1 MMTQKAIIDRCK
13 SILDKTSING
23 FVREPDDFN
32 FLMESFALCP
42 YFDMKTQGQRIKAI
56 QKRQSGIY
64 GTCCFYL
71 IRKYGTCT
79 DISYRKMFRKDP

>member
-1 MMTQKAIIDRCK
+1 MIQKAIIDRCK
-13 SILDKTSING
+13 SILDKTYING

-56 QKRQSGIY
+56 KKRQ
-64 GTCCFYL
+64 
-71 IRKYGTCT
+71 
-79 DISYRKMFRKDP
+79 